1 MDCWRFYDDG
11 LPALAKWADL
21 DVLDVLDAQVQWR
34 PVHGK
39 GDMWRDAA
47 IVLQR
52 PVRDAARA
60 QEADA
65 KVAMVKAA
73 HLGLDFAITPGPA
86 SLPATSPLA
95 LCKATPMMRTEEER
109 LFAANSGLSHE
120 TRQVGRNLRAT
131 RKLLS
136 QPAKDIR

>member
-1 MDCWRFYDDG
+1 MDSWRFYDDG

-21 DVLDVLDAQVQWR
+21 DVLDAHVQWQA
-34 PVHGK
+34 VHDK
-39 GDMWRDAA
+39 GEMWRDAA
-47 IVLQR
+47 IVMQR

-60 QEADA
+60 QKADA
-65 KVAMVKAA
+65 KVTMVNAV

-109 LFAANSGLSHE
+109 LFAANSGLSHK

-131 RKLLS
+131 RKVLS
-136 QPAKDIR
+136 QPTKDIRQE